1 MVEIITIF
9 IIMFYMLYTSMV
21 KSSYDTILCYSLRP
35 GNVDMKPIGKGVNGD
50 HTSTPFPT
58 H

>member
-1 MVEIITIF
+1 
-9 IIMFYMLYTSMV
+9 MFYMLYTSMV